1 MSAMN
6 TEPTSEKLAG
16 AVLTIDLGAIRA
28 NYRHLKQQLGGLPC
42 AAAIKA
48 DAYGTGAAQV
58 APVLA
63 AEGCTSF
70 FVAHVAEGIEL
81 RNLLPGAEIHIL
93 NGLLP
98 DSEAA
103 YRQHRLVPVLGSLPE
118 IDSWLAFCGDDPLP
132 CDLHVDTGMAR
143 LGLPSAEVVA
153 LAADT
158 DRLAKL
164 DVAYVMS
171 HLASAEEET
180 PQNTQQL
187 VRFHEIRRQLPMG
200 QASLCNSSGIFLGA
214 DYHFDLARPGVA
226 LYGVNPTPKRSNP
239 MRQVVSLKA
248 RVLQVRDAVSGD
260 TVGYNATHTITL
272 PTKVATVP
280 VGYADGYSRAL
291 SNRGRAVINGVL
303 APVIGRVSMDLI
315 TLDVSAVPD
324 ADHLR
329 GAWAELI
336 GDQSGITLQDIAAAI
351 GSNEYE
357 VLTSLGRRY
366 YRCYIDAAN

>member
-6 TEPTSEKLAG
+6 TDDIPENLAG
-16 AVLTIDLGAIRA
+16 AVLTIDLGAVRA

-48 DAYGTGAAQV
+48 DAYGLGAAQV

-63 AEGCTSF
+63 AEGCNHF

-103 YRQHRLVPVLGSLPE
+103 YREHRLIPVLGSLPE
-118 IDSWLAFCGDDPLP
+118 IDAWLAYCGGNSLP

-143 LGLPSAEVVA
+143 LGLPPSEVAA
-153 LAADT
+153 LGADA
-158 DRLAKL
+158 DRLANL
-164 DVAYVMS
+164 DVTYVMS
-171 HLASAEEET
+171 HMASAEEDS
-180 PQNTQQL
+180 PQNALQL
-187 VRFHEIRRQLPMG
+187 KRFLDARQHLPMG
-200 QASLCNSSGIFLGA
+200 RASLCNSSGIFLGA

-226 LYGVNPTPKRSNP
+226 LYGVNPTPARHNP
-239 MRQVVSLKA
+239 MRSVVSLKA

-260 TVGYNATHTITL
+260 TVGYNATHTITA
-272 PTKVATVP
+272 PTKIATVP

-291 SNRGRAVINGVL
+291 SNCGQAVINGILV
-303 APVIGRVSMDLI
+303 PVVGRVSMDLI

-324 ADHLR
+324 ADNLR

-336 GDQSGITLQDIAAAI
+336 GERPGITLQDIAAAI